1 MGFRVTVVSA
11 YGVMFVG
18 NVDSSAVV
26 VDLLSGDFV
35 DFVIIVV
42 VGWFDTADVVGGRMA
57 VVGADKPSV
66 VVGVI
71 VADSVVVIPVESN
84 ENDGTATVVIVVTAA
99 SNDVAGF
106 VGVRDVALAFA
117 IGQVAFVNA

>member
-1 MGFRVTVVSA
+1 
-11 YGVMFVG
+11 MFVG

-35 DFVIIVV
+35 AAFRAVPADFVIVIV

-84 ENDGTATVVIVVTAA
+84 ENDGTATIVIVVTAA

-117 IGQVAFVNA
+117 IGHVAFVNA